1 MLLKHY
7 LKAFEAE
14 NLGEKFFPRVYFYGP
29 LYVTMHIVMDF
40 IDGRTYNNFKEVS
53 VEEKEQCLQ
62 RVEQLHAIK
71 LLHGDLRAPNF
82 IMTSKGVFLIDFG
95 RSKFVKPGEEQ
106 QLDEEMDDFRHLI
119 KIT

>member
-7 LKAFEAE
+7 LKA
-14 NLGEKFFPRVYFYGP
+14 LSDKFFPHVYFYGP
-29 LYVTMHIVMDF
+29 AYVTMHIVMDF
-40 IDGRTYNNFKEVS
+40 IDGRTYNDFNQVS
-53 VEEKEQCLQ
+53 VKEKEQCLQ
-62 RVEQLHAIK
+62 RVEQLHAIR

-82 IMTSKGVFLIDFG
+82 IMTSRGVFLIDFG

-106 QLDEEMDDFRHLI
+106 QLDEEMADFRDLI